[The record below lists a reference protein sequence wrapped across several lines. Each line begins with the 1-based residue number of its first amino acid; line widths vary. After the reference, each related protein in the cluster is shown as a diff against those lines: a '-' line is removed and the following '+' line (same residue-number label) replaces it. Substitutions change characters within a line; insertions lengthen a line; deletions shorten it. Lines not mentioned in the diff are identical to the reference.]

1 MEKKIAD
8 MGAPITIKERQTDRQ
23 TDRPQRDNQK
33 HKSLRNEEFKA
44 ERGEEDA
51 GEAEEC

>member
-23 TDRPQRDNQK
+23 ID
-33 HKSLRNEEFKA
+33 HKEITRNINP
-44 ERGEEDA
+44 
-51 GEAEEC
+51 